1 MKVKNTILQSA
12 FFALANIM
20 PKDDA
25 ITYMKEKATK
35 SYSKFGD
42 EVVAQN
48 HKAIEL
54 GAGALVHVDVPAD
67 WAEAGQTP
75 AEPAAV
81 GKRAEVVD
89 FVNRIVRPIS
99 KMDGDSLPV
108 SAFVGMEDGTVPAGR
123 SCI

>member
-48 HKAIEL
+48 HKAI
-54 GAGALVHVDVPAD
+54 GA
-67 WAEAGQTP
+67 
-75 AEPAAV
+75 
-81 GKRAEVVD
+81 R
-89 FVNRIVRPIS
+89 RR
-99 KMDGDSLPV
+99 
-108 SAFVGMEDGTVPAGR
+108 R
-123 SCI
+123 SFT